1 MWKKVWEI
9 TWHFTGKANQYLCHN
24 FHCLWTRNGKSRKS
38 AFEGKF
44 KALIL
49 QDGELDQI
57 SLCKNRKAYFI
68 FHVKK

>member
-1 MWKKVWEI
+1 ME
-9 TWHFTGKANQYLCHN
+9 L
-24 FHCLWTRNGKSRKS
+24 NGKSRKS

-44 KALIL
+44 NGLIL

-57 SLCKNRKAYFI
+57 SLCKNRKAFFI